1 MALSIINNSTAIGAQ
16 SSVNNANNNLT
27 KTIKALSTGLRINSA
42 SDDASGLAV
51 SEKLRAQ
58 ISGLNKAATNAQ
70 DAISMLQTA
79 EGAMGSMTSMVQRI
93 RELAVQA
100 GDPAY
105 TSNDRA
111 MLQLEVDQLK
121 QEIDRVSTSTEFNTK
136 KLLNGDAA
144 ALWSASNGNIEAIV
158 KGAAAEGNYKVSYDL
173 DPGRNAVYKS
183 NIMRLGEGEMS
194 YNIDTNGTS
203 ITKFDNIQGM
213 LRGSDMT
220 IKVKGTAATT
230 ASAVFTG
237 GTGGMN
243 SAAMTAAGF
252 TSTAL
257 ATVTGGNSYSIEF
270 EALGKRT
277 ASGTGQIRFRVMNTK
292 TGELSEWKTASVNS
306 AGAVLNASAI
316 STGLAGL
323 DKPVLTSAA
332 TTFTATAAWTS
343 GDKMLVNVAG
353 VRASSSTSAT
363 IQIGSTGS
371 TLHINADATNSAT
384 ATTHTVYTSQMD
396 NAGNV
401 YYGSM
406 DIKFEKGAIV
416 SGTASIDILGEGDV
430 ASKYTK
436 LSQLAQF
443 TNADGRMVLDNT
455 QEISIYAGNGKT
467 AKVTLEGSDTIAD
480 LESKLTAALVDQLGM
495 GADVTNT
502 SATTVNNNL
511 VKFVETKGT
520 GDRAVAGTFVIQGAV
535 LGDSSNLTF
544 VGDEGVLNALG
555 INQIQKATDSALNVR
570 VQDAHTGAF
579 IGEDTVTDGRLRNII
594 EGVDIDIIPSSAADI
609 AFDTASNTMKF
620 LAKAEP
626 EVAYL
631 HIKDNS
637 TVAAIGANEG
647 QTLDISIGR
656 LDTKS
661 MGIDGVNVATFDD
674 AQSSITKLDMAL
686 EQISKARATAG
697 AQMNRLE
704 YTISNLNTTRENMV
718 AAESRI
724 RDLDI
729 AVASTNLAA
738 QQVLMQS
745 ATAMLAQANQIPSY
759 AMQLLG

>member
-270 EALGKRT
+270 EAVGDRS

-332 TTFTATAAWTS
+332 TTFTATAAWIS

-396 NAGNV
+396 DAGNV

-406 DIKFEKGAIV
+406 DIKLEKGDVV
-416 SGTASIDILGEGDV
+416 SGTASIDILGAGDV

-609 AFDTASNTMKF
+609 AFDTATNTMKF

-738 QQVLMQS
+738 QQVVLQS

>member
-194 YNIDTNGTS
+194 YDINTNGTS

-252 TSTAL
+252 ETASAA
-257 ATVTGGNSYSIEF
+257 ATGANSYSIEF
-270 EALGKRT
+270 EAVGDRT

-292 TGELSEWKTASVNS
+292 TGEISEWATAAVNS

-316 STGLAGL
+316 STGLVGISKA
-323 DKPVLTSAA
+323 VLSSAA
-332 TTFTATAAWTS
+332 ATFTATAAWTN
-343 GDKMLVNVAG
+343 GDKMLVSVAG
-353 VRASSSTSAT
+353 ARAANSAGAS

-371 TLHINADATNSAT
+371 TLHITAGATSEDKQLTHVIHT
-384 ATTHTVYTSQMD
+384 AQMD
-396 NAGNV
+396 KAGNV
-401 YYGSM
+401 YYGQM
-406 DIKFEKGAIV
+406 DITLERGKVV
-416 SGTASIDILGEGDV
+416 SGTGTIDILGTGDV

-443 TNADGRMVLDNT
+443 TNSDGRMILSNT

-467 AKVTLEGSDTIAD
+467 AKITLEGSDTIAD
-480 LESKLTAALVDQLGM
+480 LESKLTAALVEQLDM
-495 GADVTNT
+495 GADNTNT
-502 SATTVNNNL
+502 AATTVNNNL
-511 VKFVETKGT
+511 VKYVETPT
-520 GDRAVAGTFVIQGAV
+520 GGDHAVEGTFVIQSAV
-535 LGDSSNLTF
+535 LGEKSNLTF
-544 VGDEGVLNALG
+544 VGDEAVLSALG
-555 INQIQKATDSALNVR
+555 ITQIQEAADSALNVR
-570 VQDAHTGAF
+570 VTDAHTGEF
-579 IGEDTVTDGRLRNII
+579 IGEDVVTDNRLRNVIQ
-594 EGVDIDIIPSSAADI
+594 GVDVIINPESAADVNFI
-609 AFDTASNTMKF
+609 NGKMVFTDKLGAEEAF
-620 LAKAEP
+620 
-626 EVAYL
+626 L

-637 TVAAIGANEG
+637 TKAAVGANEG
-647 QTLDISIGR
+647 QVIDISIGR
-656 LDTKS
+656 LDTVG
-661 MGIDGVNVATFDD
+661 MGIDGINVATFND
-674 AQSSITKLDMAL
+674 AQKAITKLDMAL
-686 EQISKARATAG
+686 EQISAARAIAG

-704 YTISNLNTTRENMV
+704 YTITNLNTTRENMV
-718 AAESRI
+718 SAESRI

-729 AVASTNLAA
+729 AQASSDLAA
-738 QQVLMQS
+738 QQVLLQS

-759 AMQLLG
+759 AAQLLQ